1 MDERRALRVS
11 ETVREELA
19 ELIAFEL
26 EDPRLETVNVSEV
39 HVSPDAKYAR
49 VKVSIQGGDQEQLQA
64 IAALDHARHYL
75 RRELAFRLS
84 LRHVPEL
91 HFEPD
96 RNAGVDSRI
105 DFLLRRAR
113 RSRGEK

>member
-1 MDERRALRVS
+1 VDERRTLRVS

-26 EDPRLETVNVSEV
+26 EDPRLAAVNVSEV

-49 VKVSIQGGDQEQLQA
+49 VKVSVQGGDRERAEA
-64 IAALDHARHYL
+64 IAALEHARHYL
-75 RRELAFRLS
+75 RHELAFRLT

-96 RNAGVDSRI
+96 RNAGADSRI
-105 DFLLRRAR
+105 DFLIRRAK
-113 RSRGEK
+113 RSRGEN

>member
-1 MDERRALRVS
+1 M
-11 ETVREELA
+11 REELA

-26 EDPRLETVNVSEV
+26 EDPRLAAVNVSEV

-49 VKVSIQGGDQEQLQA
+49 VKVAVVGGERERNHA
-64 IAALDHARHYL
+64 IAALEHARHYL
-75 RRELAFRLS
+75 RHELAFRLS

-96 RNAGVDSRI
+96 RNAGADSRI

-113 RSRGEK
+113 RSRGEN

>member
-1 MDERRALRVS
+1 MDERRTLRVS

-26 EDPRLETVNVSEV
+26 EDPRLAAVNVSEV

-49 VKVSIQGGDQEQLQA
+49 VKVAVEGAGRGKTR
-64 IAALDHARHYL
+64 AAPPRELPRHYL

-96 RNAGVDSRI
+96 RNAGADSRI
-105 DFLLRRAR
+105 DFLLRRAKR
-113 RSRGEK
+113 ARGGN

>member
-1 MDERRALRVS
+1 MDERRTARVS

-26 EDPRLETVNVSEV
+26 EDPRLAAVNVSEV

-49 VKVSIQGGDQEQLQA
+49 VKISVSGGEREQSQA

-75 RRELAFRLS
+75 RHELAFRLS

-96 RNAGVDSRI
+96 HNAGVDSRI
-105 DFLLRRAR
+105 DFLLRRAK
-113 RSRGEK
+113 RSRGEN